1 MCCPV
6 QGVPRAGD
14 QWCAAQGD
22 SERVRTLRR
31 TDLYVCVSHAIGA
44 KARGSVSA
52 AEIEF
57 KHRVQR
63 KKRGAEL
70 VLFERACQ
78 GSLWPCEPTSVA
90 TPGANTAAAPDWQWS
105 KVRVPRPPRETVESV
120 PSQSPANQ
128 VLADV
133 KTIVEQN
140 EWGQDTVPGRGA
152 TVVALTKSRLMYKVR
167 SIDSCHHYAGSSVMF
182 TILCALCSRRARK
195 GMQPILTCNHENAGP
210 CA

>member
-70 VLFERACQ
+70 VF
-78 GSLWPCEPTSVA
+78 SLS
-90 TPGANTAAAPDWQWS
+90 
-105 KVRVPRPPRETVESV
+105 VRVKG
-120 PSQSPANQ
+120 
-128 VLADV
+128 LC
-133 KTIVEQN
+133 
-140 EWGQDTVPGRGA
+140 GR
-152 TVVALTKSRLMYKVR
+152 V
-167 SIDSCHHYAGSSVMF
+167 
-182 TILCALCSRRARK
+182 SRRVSDSW
-195 GMQPILTCNHENAGP
+195 C
-210 CA
+210 